1 MDRSGQSLDAIQKLV
16 TMYQGLARRRRMTAD
31 VLGEFY
37 TRTQDRAYLSVA
49 GLGAYGLLRNERGLH
64 QVERRY
70 KERIP
75 RSGRERMREDR
86 ELLRVETM
94 AAPAEVSRRFQ
105 QQLKIKVTVLKP
117 ARERLVRAELL
128 VTSFDEPSL
137 RSVEFWTFGPKA
149 DALARGSLVHKAL
162 LDGGQVSPE
171 DPQII
176 RQYDLGLNPRVKD
189 MRTSRTTSRVSQVL
203 KGDVETL
210 MMV

>member
-1 MDRSGQSLDAIQKLV
+1 
-16 TMYQGLARRRRMTAD
+16 MTAD